1 MIERLFG
8 LLPIDEVKRQEHF
21 IDSHGFI
28 YTIQSAESGWTIIYS
43 DGCTKYKDEIN
54 SIDGNFNTAKETLI
68 EEVGNIEPVDL
79 ERMAKL

>member
-54 SIDGNFNTAKETLI
+54 SIDDTKNFFI
-68 EEVGNIEPVDL
+68 I
-79 ERMAKL
+79 